1 MKLFSLSIISPGN
14 ILYEGEAVSLIA
26 PCANGYL
33 GVLADH
39 APLIAKTLP
48 GKITLTKPNNE
59 KIFFDS
65 TTEGVLEVISN
76 QVSIILHKE
85 I

>member
-1 MKLFSLSIISPGN
+1 M
-14 ILYEGEAVSLIA
+14 IA